1 MLDKDGKV
9 HLCDFGVSQFFD
21 PNNDTLKGTF
31 GTLRFMAPEMQGF
44 ESKAVLKARAID
56 IWAAGVTLYYMKTK
70 KYPFDGKSLGII
82 REQLK
87 ENKPDLEQ
95 IENEDIRALIS

>member
-21 PNNDTLKGTF
+21 AENDTLKGTF

-44 ESKAVLKARAID
+44 E
-56 IWAAGVTLYYMKTK
+56 
-70 KYPFDGKSLGII
+70 
-82 REQLK
+82 
-87 ENKPDLEQ
+87 
-95 IENEDIRALIS
+95 